1 MKVIVLTGSI
11 ATGKSTASNYLISKG
26 YPVIDLDLIAR
37 QVVEP
42 GTPGLRALVDSF
54 GQDILTDQGQLN
66 RPALGQL
73 LFNDDQVK
81 DQVNQILHPLI
92 FQEMERQVEEERRK
106 QSPVVF
112 LDVPLFFES
121 NSQDRCKQDQVWV
134 VAIPRDL
141 QLQRL
146 MDRNQLTLA
155 EAEARIKSQMPVE
168 DKIKL
173 ADVVIDNSK
182 GLEDLY
188 RVVDRALESLKTYSK

>member
-1 MKVIVLTGSI
+1 ML
-11 ATGKSTASNYLISKG
+11 KG

-42 GTPGLRALVDSF
+42 GRPGLQALVDCF

-73 LFNDDQVK
+73 LFNDEAVK
-81 DQVNQILHPLI
+81 EQVNLILHPLI
-92 FQEMERQVEEERRK
+92 FQEMERQVEIHRSK

-121 NSQDRCKQDQVWV
+121 KSQARYKQDQVWV
-134 VAIPRDL
+134 VAIPRNL

-146 MDRNQLTLA
+146 MERNHLSQE
-155 EAEARIKSQMPVE
+155 EAEARIRSQMPVE
-168 DKIKL
+168 EKVKL
-173 ADVVIDNSK
+173 ADLVIDNSK
-182 GLEDLY
+182 GLEELY
-188 RVVDRALESLKTYSK
+188 QAVDKALESL